1 MGHRVNTVVTKRTIG
16 FKISSDQKDI
26 PEVTETNKQSLL
38 RPVERPQEVVKLE
51 TEAVLSRLTVFPS
64 YSVLFRE
71 AQSAIFADNGP
82 LPVSTR
88 HYIAWMVSL
97 SFYKALNVSKYY
109 IYQSARVAG
118 CSPLASLEQS
128 LFLASGG
135 SQDWLPSSSSSS
147 SSKPA
152 KLVRL
157 EEINVILCKTPRLLT
172 SEHIKVE
179 NKICQVETL

>member
-26 PEVTETNKQSLL
+26 PEVAETNKQSLL

-97 SFYKALNVSKYY
+97 FISLLILSNIYLNIILIRVPGLLAAALLPLWSSHSSWLAAAPRTGCPPPLHPPP
-109 IYQSARVAG
+109 QS
-118 CSPLASLEQS
+118 
-128 LFLASGG
+128 
-135 SQDWLPSSSSSS
+135 
-147 SSKPA
+147 
-152 KLVRL
+152 RL
-157 EEINVILCKTPRLLT
+157 
-172 SEHIKVE
+172 SW
-179 NKICQVETL
+179 